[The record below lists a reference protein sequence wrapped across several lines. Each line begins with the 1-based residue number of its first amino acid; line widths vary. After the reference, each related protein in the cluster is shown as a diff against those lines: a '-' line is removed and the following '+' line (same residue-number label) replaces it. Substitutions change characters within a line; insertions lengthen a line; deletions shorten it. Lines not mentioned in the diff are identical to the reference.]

1 MQFFFIDEFTVNVRA
16 AEGRLGDLNVFIFQR
31 GFGMK

>member
-1 MQFFFIDEFTVNVRA
+1 MHFLVHEFTVNVRA
-16 AEGRLGDLNVFIFQR
+16 AEGRIGDLNVFIFQR